1 MRSSGSVRNVLNN
14 GSTSCFGSSSR
25 TVTESDLHTLYK
37 RFKRSYKR
45 LSDFNDPLAEAF
57 VSPVDVVG

>member
-1 MRSSGSVRNVLNN
+1 MVAVFLAMEVPAALVAAVEELWLRATCTPFTRDLTV
-14 GSTSCFGSSSR
+14 STSDC
-25 TVTESDLHTLYK
+25 
-37 RFKRSYKR
+37 